1 MSLLRPQHYLPTGL
15 YWDIAVTLLHA
26 SRRLGY
32 LPRLRTPRSLNEYI
46 LSQKLHFKSDMKLAR
61 TVTDKIMFKEWL
73 VQHGFADL
81 VVPTAAI
88 LRDTEEARAWSA
100 TGRFVVK
107 PTHSSGK
114 ALLLAEHKHHRL
126 SEAQLVM
133 LAGWLK
139 EDYYLHSR
147 EINYRLLERAIII
160 EEMVCDR
167 AGRIPNDYKLFCAA
181 GEPFIIQVDYDRF
194 SRPSRQLYDCSWN
207 LLPYSQNIQKFP
219 RDPQPRQRPTLLHTM
234 LQRARDLSAS
244 FYFCRV
250 DFYLV
255 GEDSLKAGEIT
266 FFPGNGAS
274 RFTPSDGDFHAG
286 LLVAKALAEG
296 EIRHAQSGRP
306 PATEIT

>member
-1 MSLLRPQHYLPTGL
+1 M
-15 YWDIAVTLLHA
+15 
-26 SRRLGY
+26 
-32 LPRLRTPRSLNEYI
+32 NEYI
-46 LSQKLHFKSDMKLAR
+46 LSQKLHFKSDMQLAR

-81 VVPTAAI
+81 VVPTAAV

-114 ALLLAEHKHHRL
+114 TLLLAEHKHHRF

-133 LAGWLK
+133 LDGWLK

-147 EINYRLLERAIII
+147 EINYRLLERAIVI
-160 EEMVCDR
+160 EEMVCDD
-167 AGRIPNDYKLFCAA
+167 AGHVPSDYKLFCAA
-181 GEPFIIQVDYDRF
+181 GEPFMIQVDYNRF
-194 SRPSRQLYDCSWN
+194 SGSSRQLYDCSWN
-207 LLPYSQNIQKFP
+207 LLPYSQNIRKFP

-234 LQRARDLSAS
+234 LQRARDLSAP

-255 GEDSLKAGEIT
+255 ADNSLKAGEIT

-274 RFTPSDGDFHAG
+274 RFTPRNGDFQAG
-286 LLVAKALAEG
+286 RLVAEALAAAEL
-296 EIRHAQSGRP
+296 RQAQGG
-306 PATEIT
+306 